1 MTMNDSQENQ
11 KDSYSLLI
19 TLVATLGGLL
29 FGYDTAVI
37 SGTVSAL
44 NYYFV
49 LPRGLA
55 EASANSL
62 LGFAVSSA
70 LIGCIIGGAIAGFMS
85 NKFGRRTSL
94 LISAILFM
102 ITSVG
107 SALPELGYKAIG
119 TGGYSFLTQF
129 TIYRII
135 GGIGVGMAS
144 LLSPM
149 YIAEIAPAR
158 KRGKLV
164 SYNQLAIIIGMILV
178 YFVNYFVSFQG
189 NEMWLNESGW
199 RWMFGSEIIPACL
212 FFILLFFI
220 PESPRWLIMNDQNEK
235 ALRILIRVNGE
246 EDARRIIDEI
256 KNSFAFKQGRL
267 LSFGLKLV
275 MIGIL
280 LAFFQQFVGINVV
293 LYYGPEIFKNLGSGT
308 SAALLQTLIVGSVNF
323 LFTIV
328 AITTVDRF
336 GRKPLQLAGA
346 GVMAIS
352 MIGLGFVFQT
362 SSLGIGALVCMLIFM
377 AGFSFSWGPIVWVL
391 LSEIFPNEI
400 RGKAM
405 SISVAVMWISNYL
418 VSWTFPMLDKS
429 TLLTQMF
436 HHGFAY
442 WVYGLMAIL
451 AGLFMWRMVPETKGV
466 SLEQMNALWKKAERT
481 D

>member
-1 MTMNDSQENQ
+1 MNDSQENQ

-55 EASANSL
+55 ETSANSL

-189 NEMWLNESGW
+189 NEVWLNESGW

-466 SLEQMNALWKKAERT
+466 SLEQMNALWKKSGT
-481 D
+481 N